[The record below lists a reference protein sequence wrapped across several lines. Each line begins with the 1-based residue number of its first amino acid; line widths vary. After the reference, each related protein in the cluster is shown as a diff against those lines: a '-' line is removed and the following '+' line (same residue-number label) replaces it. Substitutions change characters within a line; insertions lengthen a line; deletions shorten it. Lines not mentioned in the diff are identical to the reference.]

1 MRCSARTLNRRN
13 KVGFLVPLA
22 CLALAVVSAARA
34 DPAPIKSQPIEN
46 PRLVVPENLMEFS
59 RLPLTYIQES
69 IPFFGERNIFFFGR
83 LEGDYAHYSSGIQE
97 EDSGFERRRFR
108 LGLAGKVKL
117 WAK

>member
-1 MRCSARTLNRRN
+1 M
-13 KVGFLVPLA
+13 
-22 CLALAVVSAARA
+22 
-34 DPAPIKSQPIEN
+34 
-46 PRLVVPENLMEFS
+46 VPENLMEFS